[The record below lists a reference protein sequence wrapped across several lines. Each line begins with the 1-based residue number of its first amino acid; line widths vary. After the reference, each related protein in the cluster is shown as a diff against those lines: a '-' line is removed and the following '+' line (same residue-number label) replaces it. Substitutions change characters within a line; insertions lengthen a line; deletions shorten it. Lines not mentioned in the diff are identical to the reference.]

1 MLDFQFVADLIPA
14 PTNGFQ
20 PSTQAEQVPCNAAGK
35 TGKSI
40 VRSISVQCCFLHP
53 VLTIMTVAERIRH
66 PRKTATAAPA
76 IASER
81 INLRASVAAKQVIAR
96 AAASLG
102 TTVSAFMVQSAY
114 ETAQRLV
121 SQQELLTV
129 SAADFA
135 AFARAMEKPAKP
147 NATLKRL
154 MR

>member
-1 MLDFQFVADLIPA
+1 
-14 PTNGFQ
+14 
-20 PSTQAEQVPCNAAGK
+20 
-35 TGKSI
+35 
-40 VRSISVQCCFLHP
+40 
-53 VLTIMTVAERIRH
+53 MTVAEKIRH
-66 PRKTATAAPA
+66 SRKIAPAVPA

-81 INLRASVAAKQVIAR
+81 INLRASAAAKQVIAR

-102 TTVSAFMVQSAY
+102 TTVSAFVVQSAY

-135 AFARAMEKPAKP
+135 AFARALEKPAKP
-147 NATLKRL
+147 NAALKRL